1 MLASARKIDRPFAY
15 GNPGQSWVL
24 CLEPLPLSSWVHVA
38 INAMRTWGQVL
49 VAFMA
54 LGLFGCLIDDDPQ
67 GDLEAL
73 PGLAMFG
80 GVGAYLWIDGQKR
93 LDKLQACSE
102 AALKSNRQLGHI
114 DCMNLSASLQIPE
127 TEVRAK
133 IAKAQKKGW
142 VPYGIE
148 MK

>member
-1 MLASARKIDRPFAY
+1 MPSL
-15 GNPGQSWVL
+15 
-24 CLEPLPLSSWVHVA
+24 VHVA
-38 INAMRTWGQVL
+38 IEAMRTWGQVL
-49 VAFMA
+49 VALMA
-54 LGLFGCLIDDDPQ
+54 LGLLGCIVDDDPQ

-73 PGLAMFG
+73 PGLAIFG

-102 AALKSNRQLGHI
+102 AALKSNRELGHI
-114 DCMNLSASLQIPE
+114 DCLKLSVSLQIPE
-127 TEVRAK
+127 TEVRVK

-142 VPYGIE
+142 VPHGME

>member
-1 MLASARKIDRPFAY
+1 
-15 GNPGQSWVL
+15 
-24 CLEPLPLSSWVHVA
+24 
-38 INAMRTWGQVL
+38 MRTWGKVL
-49 VAFMA
+49 VAVMA
-54 LGLFGCLIDDDPQ
+54 LGLLGCLMDDDPQ

-80 GVGAYLWIDGQKR
+80 GLGAYLWSDGQKR
-93 LDKLQACSE
+93 LDKLQACAE
-102 AALKSNRQLGHI
+102 AALKSNRELGHI
-114 DCMNLSASLQIPE
+114 DCGNLSTRLKIPE
-127 TEVRAK
+127 TEIRVK

>member
-1 MLASARKIDRPFAY
+1 MT
-15 GNPGQSWVL
+15 
-24 CLEPLPLSSWVHVA
+24 E
-38 INAMRTWGQVL
+38 VL

-102 AALKSNRQLGHI
+102 AALKSNRQLAI
-114 DCMNLSASLQIPE
+114 ANRNFLSDTPKASNFSLMDFLRSPS
-127 TEVRAK
+127 
-133 IAKAQKKGW
+133 
-142 VPYGIE
+142 
-148 MK
+148 

>member
-1 MLASARKIDRPFAY
+1 
-15 GNPGQSWVL
+15 
-24 CLEPLPLSSWVHVA
+24 
-38 INAMRTWGQVL
+38 MRTWGQVL

-54 LGLFGCLIDDDPQ
+54 LGLLGCLADDDPQ

-73 PGLAMFG
+73 PGIAFCG

-102 AALKSNRQLGHI
+102 AALKSNRELGHI
-114 DCMNLSASLQIPE
+114 DCLKLSVSLQIPE
-127 TEVRAK
+127 TEVRVK

-142 VPYGIE
+142 VPHGIE